1 MKTQYGDFFSKD
13 KLKNR
18 FKTLKKTY
26 ADLKAMLDLSGFGW
40 DDARKMVTAEPQ
52 VWKEYVAAHP
62 KAAHYKNK
70 TFPDWASLAI
80 IFGDS
85 VADGRDGFASN
96 DPEPIETVVE
106 EEKQPNDMNN
116 ARLYGTY
123 GGVLS
128 GGAVRERIIRA
139 FLVEEQKIVKKDGSR
154 GEKSKSRVR
163 SRAVSRGNKSRSRAV
178 SRGKRSE
185 SRVSRSQNR
194 GRGRSVKSLKDSVA
208 VKSKEEWSGTE
219 DAEADSNESAL
230 N

>member
-40 DDARKMVTAEPQ
+40 DDARKMVIVEPQ
-52 VWKEYVAAHP
+52 VWKEYVVAHP

-96 DPEPIETVVE
+96 DPEPIEMVAKE
-106 EEKQPNDMNN
+106 EMQPNDMDN
-116 ARLYGTY
+116 A
-123 GGVLS
+123 
-128 GGAVRERIIRA
+128 IIRT
-139 FLVEEQKIVKKDGSR
+139 FLVEEQKIVKKCSFTT
-154 GEKSKSRVR
+154 
-163 SRAVSRGNKSRSRAV
+163 
-178 SRGKRSE
+178 
-185 SRVSRSQNR
+185 
-194 GRGRSVKSLKDSVA
+194 KDKAFYGAISPKTKVDF
-208 VKSKEEWSGTE
+208 E
-219 DAEADSNESAL
+219 D
-230 N
+230 